1 MDTIL
6 LNMLQHTRLD
16 NKETVWPQKKY
27 IVDVE
32 KNHTIEEL
40 ANSTDPKRELGKS
53 ERERKQK
60 GQKEHHYYRVGRKT

>member
-1 MDTIL
+1 MTTKKNSL
-6 LNMLQHTRLD
+6 AS
-16 NKETVWPQKKY
+16 KKY